1 LAKTEHPYILGI
13 TGTISSGKSL
23 VGKLLA
29 ERNVPVFDSDSIVHD
44 LLSLETPTRKA
55 VVERFGENIVDP
67 ERNGAID
74 RVRLGKVVFSDATAR
89 KDLEA
94 IVHPAVIKETRR
106 RINELPENSIA
117 AVLAPLL
124 FEAGLQNEY
133 NEIWAVTTDL
143 ETLKQR
149 LRQRDNLS
157 DSEVEKRLA
166 AQWSQEKKASLSD
179 AVIDNSGTPQNTAQ
193 QVDLLLE
200 KIKHKLELE
209 RVQ

>member
-1 LAKTEHPYILGI
+1 MAKTEHPYILGI

-44 LLSLETPTRKA
+44 LLRLETPTRKA

-74 RVRLGKVVFSDATAR
+74 RVRLGKVVFSDTTAR

>member
-1 LAKTEHPYILGI
+1 MAKTEHPYILGI

-74 RVRLGKVVFSDATAR
+74 RVRLGKVVFSDTTAR

>member
-1 LAKTEHPYILGI
+1 MAKTEHPYILGI

>member
-1 LAKTEHPYILGI
+1 MAKTDHPYMIGI

-23 VGKLLA
+23 VGKLLS
-29 ERNVPVFDSDSIVHD
+29 ERNVPVFDSDRTVHD
-44 LLSLETPTRKA
+44 LLSLDTPTRKA
-55 VVERFGENIVDP
+55 VLERFGENLADQSQ
-67 ERNGAID
+67 NGAVD
-74 RVRLGKVVFSDATAR
+74 RIKLGKIVFSDVEAR
-89 KDLEA
+89 KALEA

-106 RINELPENSIA
+106 RIDELPDNSIA

-124 FEAGLQNEY
+124 FEAGLKNEY

-157 DSEVEKRLA
+157 DLEVEKRLA

-179 AVIDNSGTPQNTAQ
+179 AVIDNSGTPEHTAQ

-200 KIKHKLELE
+200 KIKQKLKLET
-209 RVQ
+209 VQ